1 MKKKDKDKITLKELW
16 SHPFYNSLIKL
27 GLWFLFFAVLY
38 FFLMIGSINSPKR
51 NTLKPENDKTEKTI
65 SFIEMKN
72 NLINN
77 NQKIVYSINNYYI
90 AGIISDNTLTGTLED
105 NFDHLIKIK
114 YDGDKLYQLKKEEEI
129 ENNDILDNLKKEY
142 LLPSKI
148 IEIIDNPN
156 VIGTKSA
163 DELSYSYTIDNI
175 AISFY
180 LNTKQIKKII
190 ILDNDITYN
199 LEYEEVVNEK

>member
-51 NTLKPENDKTEKTI
+51 NTLKPENNKTEKTI

-180 LNTKQIKKII
+180 LNTKQIEKII

>member
-180 LNTKQIKKII
+180 LNTKQIEKII